1 MYNESWCISKANNCR
16 SWLTNHRRFNFTTRN
31 VQAIMHASLRA
42 FRMVTPNFHAPPKV
56 FIILLN
62 RPSQLIRQ
70 YFTRQLVQ
78 VSLFAKILP
87 LQNFPTY
94 GSTISLIMLTCNF
107 CVIFIIMTTFTYFA
121 HYNTWYYH
129 R

>member
-1 MYNESWCISKANNCR
+1 
-16 SWLTNHRRFNFTTRN
+16 
-31 VQAIMHASLRA
+31 MHASLRA
-42 FRMVTPNFHAPPKV
+42 FGMVTPNFHAPPKV

-62 RPSQLIRQ
+62 RISQLIRQ

-78 VSLFAKILP
+78 VSLFANILP

-94 GSTISLIMLTCNF
+94 GIVKKAPLDFIHGRLEISMSLFGYL
-107 CVIFIIMTTFTYFA
+107 
-121 HYNTWYYH
+121 

>member
-1 MYNESWCISKANNCR
+1 MMNLGISKANNYR

-31 VQAIMHASLRA
+31 MQTIIHALLRT
-42 FRMVTPNFHAPPKV
+42 FRMVMPNFCAPPKV

-62 RPSQLIRQ
+62 RISQLIRQ

-78 VSLFAKILP
+78 VSLFANILP

-94 GSTISLIMLTCNF
+94 GRRIE
-107 CVIFIIMTTFTYFA
+107 
-121 HYNTWYYH
+121 
-129 R
+129 